1 MPERPSPRRV
11 VLITGAASGFGA
23 GAARGFAAQGARL
36 VLCDIDEKGLE
47 TLAESLRAAGAEVLA
62 RRVDVTEEAA
72 QAGLVAAALRHF
84 GQLDVAINNAGL
96 GQPFTPLARTEARDF
111 DRIMAVNAR
120 GVFLGMKHQVPP
132 MQQARAGV
140 ILNIASVAGLTGA
153 GHLAAYAAAKH
164 AVVGLTRAAADEL
177 ARHNIRVNALCP
189 AFAETPLFAEMA
201 DRMASRT
208 GEDAAQTRQRITA
221 RVPMGRVATVDEVVQ
236 AMLWTCA
243 PANTFMTGQALAI
256 DGGLTAI

>member
-1 MPERPSPRRV
+1 MPSRPDPRV

-23 GAARGFAAQGARL
+23 GAARAFAAQGSRL
-36 VLCDIDEKGLE
+36 VLCDIDGKSLE
-47 TLAESLRAAGAEVLA
+47 TLAEALRTEGTEVLA
-62 RRVDVTEEAA
+62 RRVDVTDEAA
-72 QAGLVAAALRHF
+72 QSALVAATLQHF

-96 GQPFTPLARTEARDF
+96 GQPFTSLARTDARDF
-111 DRIMAVNAR
+111 DRIIATNAR
-120 GVFLGMKHQVPP
+120 GVFLGMKHQIPP
-132 MQQARAGV
+132 MQGAGQGV
-140 ILNIASVAGLTGA
+140 ILNIASAAGLTGA

-189 AFAETPLFAEMA
+189 AFAETPLFSEMA
-201 DRMASRT
+201 DRFASST
-208 GEDAAQTRQRITA
+208 GEDAAQARNRITA

-243 PANTFMTGQALAI
+243 PANSFMTGQALAI

>member
-1 MPERPSPRRV
+1 MAERV

-23 GAARGFAAQGARL
+23 GAAQAFAAQGARL
-36 VLCDIDEKGLE
+36 VLCDIDEQGLIGLAE
-47 TLAESLRAAGAEVLA
+47 TLRDSGAQVLA
-62 RRVDVTEEAA
+62 RRIDVTDETAQSALIAA
-72 QAGLVAAALRHF
+72 TLAHF

-96 GQPFTPLARTEARDF
+96 GQPFTPLSKTEAKDF
-111 DRIMAVNAR
+111 DRIVAVNAR
-120 GVFLGMKHQVPP
+120 GVFLGMKHQIPP
-132 MQQARAGV
+132 MQAAGSGV
-140 ILNIASVAGLTGA
+140 ILNIASAAGLTGA

-201 DRMASRT
+201 DRFASHT
-208 GEDAAQTRQRITA
+208 GEDAAQSRSRITA
-221 RVPMGRVATVDEVVQ
+221 RVPMGRVATVAEVVQ
-236 AMLWTCA
+236 AMLWTCD
-243 PANTFMTGQALAI
+243 PANSFMTGQALAI